1 MSARKATDIFSE
13 WALNGKDLGMQ
24 DHHSTA
30 VDAMLET
37 LTSSRSSSFSFVDAG
52 CGNGWVVRKM
62 SSTPQCT
69 RSFGIDGAEEMIRKA
84 KMIDPKGN
92 YIHSDLLTWVPHE
105 AFDIVHSMEVFYY
118 FKDPEELIKHIM
130 DNWLKPYGQMIM
142 GVDHYHENIKSH
154 SWPTDLNTYMKL
166 LSIDDWVELFKDC
179 GLEEVKAFQ
188 ANAKDDFPGTLIVHG
203 LKGRGS

>member
-62 SSTPQCT
+62 SSNPKCT

-142 GVDHYHENIKSH
+142 GVAVSYTNLTL
-154 SWPTDLNTYMKL
+154 PTIY
-166 LSIDDWVELFKDC
+166 SV
-179 GLEEVKAFQ
+179 
-188 ANAKDDFPGTLIVHG
+188 
-203 LKGRGS
+203 

>member
-62 SSTPQCT
+62 SSNPKCT
-69 RSFGIDGAEEMIRKA
+69 RSFGIDGAEALVPLVESVIQNCGSLGASQLCFGMAHR
-84 KMIDPKGN
+84 GRLN
-92 YIHSDLLTWVPHE
+92 LLVNVLGKLPSE
-105 AFDIVHSMEVFYY
+105 FS
-118 FKDPEELIKHIM
+118 
-130 DNWLKPYGQMIM
+130 GQAPS
-142 GVDHYHENIKSH
+142 E
-154 SWPTDLNTYMKL
+154 
-166 LSIDDWVELFKDC
+166 
-179 GLEEVKAFQ
+179 
-188 ANAKDDFPGTLIVHG
+188 
-203 LKGRGS
+203 

>member
-37 LTSSRSSSFSFVDAG
+37 LTSSSSSSFSFVDAG

-62 SSTPQCT
+62 SSNPQCT
-69 RSFGIDGAEEMIRKA
+69 RSLGIDGAEEMIRKA
-84 KMIDPKGN
+84 KTIDPKGN
-92 YIHSDLLTWVPHE
+92 YIHSDLLAWVPHE